1 MFNPQTEVLLH
12 FLQSICRNQEII
24 LFSASF
30 CFFLLGFENKIIF
43 LRMKSY
49 DGIEE
54 IHFKKDRVKCQTV

>member
-12 FLQSICRNQEII
+12 FLQSICINQEII
-24 LFSASF
+24 LFSASV
-30 CFFLLGFENKIIF
+30 CFFLLGFEDKIII

-54 IHFKKDRVKCQTV
+54 IHFKKDRVKCRTV

>member
-1 MFNPQTEVLLH
+1 MLNYSVAEL
-12 FLQSICRNQEII
+12 RII

-30 CFFLLGFENKIIF
+30 CFFLLGFENKIII

>member
-30 CFFLLGFENKIIF
+30 CFFLLGFENKIII

-54 IHFKKDRVKCQTV
+54 IPF

>member
-1 MFNPQTEVLLH
+1 LYFQ
-12 FLQSICRNQEII
+12 QSIYINQEII

-30 CFFLLGFENKIIF
+30 WAFPLGFENKIIF

-54 IHFKKDRVKCQTV
+54 IPFLKR